1 MMVQQE
7 TAQEGRQKKNRSWDP
22 GGISLLK
29 VETAN
34 AHTQIEIAKV
44 VQNVATT
51 KVEQNDGKKIALK
64 PIYIHTKLVENN
76 NKTNLILHYSILG

>member
-7 TAQEGRQKKNRSWDP
+7 TAQEGKKKGELGPWR
-22 GGISLLK
+22 ISLLK

-44 VQNVATT
+44 VLNVATT
-51 KVEQNDGKKIALK
+51 KVEQNDGKNS
-64 PIYIHTKLVENN
+64 T
-76 NKTNLILHYSILG
+76 

>member
-7 TAQEGRQKKNRSWDP
+7 TAQEGRQKKNGGWDP

-44 VQNVATT
+44 VL
-51 KVEQNDGKKIALK
+51 IALK

>member
-7 TAQEGRQKKNRSWDP
+7 TAQEGKKKELGPWR
-22 GGISLLK
+22 ISLLK

-44 VQNVATT
+44 VLNVATT
-51 KVEQNDGKKIALK
+51 KVEQNDGKNS
-64 PIYIHTKLVENN
+64 T
-76 NKTNLILHYSILG
+76 

>member
-7 TAQEGRQKKNRSWDP
+7 TVQEGRQKNRSWDP

-44 VQNVATT
+44 VLNVATT
-51 KVEQNDGKKIALK
+51 KVEQNDGKK
-64 PIYIHTKLVENN
+64 
-76 NKTNLILHYSILG
+76 

>member
-1 MMVQQE
+1 MNLLDSSNME
-7 TAQEGRQKKNRSWDP
+7 WWFNKKRYKRQAKKKNRSWDP

-44 VQNVATT
+44 VLNVATT
-51 KVEQNDGKKIALK
+51 KVEQNDGKK
-64 PIYIHTKLVENN
+64 
-76 NKTNLILHYSILG
+76 